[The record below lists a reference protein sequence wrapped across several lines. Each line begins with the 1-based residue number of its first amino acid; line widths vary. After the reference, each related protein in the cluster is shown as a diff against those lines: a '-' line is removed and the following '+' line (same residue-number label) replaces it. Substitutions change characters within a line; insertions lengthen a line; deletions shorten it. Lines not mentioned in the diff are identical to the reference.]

1 MTKKINHFKAII
13 FDLDG
18 TLIDSMWIWKQIDID
33 FLKKRH
39 IDFPEDLQKEIEG
52 MSFTETAHYFKN
64 RFKIEE
70 SIEAIQEEWHH
81 MAVEFYASR
90 IPLKEDVQHLM
101 AYATANNI
109 VMGIGTSN
117 SKALLETVL
126 EAHQIESHFKT
137 VRTSCEVASGKPS
150 PDIFL
155 KVAEDLNVLPEECLV
170 FEDTYAGVK
179 AGKNA
184 GMTVV
189 AIYDEV
195 SATSSEEI
203 KNIADLYVT
212 SFREFLDYIS

>member
-1 MTKKINHFKAII
+1 MIDLRRFKAII

-18 TLIDSMWIWKQIDID
+18 TLVDSMWIWKQIDID
-33 FLKKRH
+33 FLSKRN

-52 MSFTETAHYFKN
+52 MSFTETANYFKN
-64 RFKIEE
+64 RFEIEE
-70 SIEAIQEEWHH
+70 SIEAIQDEWHH
-81 MAVEFYASR
+81 MAVEFYTSR
-90 IPLKEDVQHLM
+90 IPLKDDVKHLM
-101 AYATANNI
+101 AHATANNI

-117 SKALLETVL
+117 SKALLLTVL
-126 EAHQIESHFKT
+126 QAHDIEKYFKT
-137 VRTSCEVASGKPS
+137 LRTSCEVASGKPS

-155 KVAEDLNVLPEECLV
+155 KVAEDLGVSPRECLV

-189 AIYDEV
+189 GIYDEV
-195 SATSSEEI
+195 SASSREEI
-203 KNIADLYVT
+203 KGLADLYVT